1 MGEHSFPMSGGTQ
14 GGEQGVGLAEAV
26 AALRDE
32 LMAALDEGNGSRI
45 RFRAASVQVEFEIQV
60 QRTAAASGGV
70 KFWVVAGGVSGT
82 DSRSVT
88 HRVVLDLE
96 PVDMPVTGGG
106 SRELLIGGAPAA
118 RPE

>member
-1 MGEHSFPMSGGTQ
+1 MSGGTQ
-14 GGEQGVGLAEAV
+14 GVAQGVGLAEAV
-26 AALRDE
+26 AALRGE

-45 RFRAASVQVEFEIQV
+45 RFRATSVQVEFEIQV
-60 QRTAAASGGV
+60 QRTATAAGGV
-70 KFWVVAGGVSGT
+70 KFWVVAGDVSGT

-96 PVDMPVTGGG
+96 PVDIPVTVGG